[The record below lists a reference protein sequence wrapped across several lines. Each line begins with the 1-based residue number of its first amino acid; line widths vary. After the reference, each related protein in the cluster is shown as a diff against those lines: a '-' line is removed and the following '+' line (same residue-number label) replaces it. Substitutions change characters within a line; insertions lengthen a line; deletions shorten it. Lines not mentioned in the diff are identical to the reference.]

1 MDERAEGP
9 GTETWPKDGQQH
21 AILWQS
27 AWPDSTANFVE
38 AATNEGDLSD
48 LQIMRLCF
56 KGVPATASPFL
67 PSEFQAGFRAIFSSV
82 FGRSN
87 FLPVSKTWKVARRA
101 TGLRKFGKI
110 EHRYA
115 LVCGYTTRGILFPLS
130 SSFFFFFC
138 SLSWWEN
145 SLGRMSLGWYSVGG
159 FRGIYTRC
167 SEDKLIALLFEP

>member
-1 MDERAEGP
+1 MDKRAEGP

-56 KGVPATASPFL
+56 KGVPATASPLL

-82 FGRSN
+82 FGRSS
-87 FLPVSKTWKVARRA
+87 FLPVSKAWKVTRRA
-101 TGLRKFGKI
+101 AGLRKFGKI

-115 LVCGYTTRGILFPLS
+115 LVCGHTTRGILFPLS
-130 SSFFFFFC
+130 SSFFFVRFHGGKI
-138 SLSWWEN
+138 LWEECRWV
-145 SLGRMSLGWYSVGG
+145 GTVFGG

-167 SEDKLIALLFEP
+167 SEDKLIALSFEP